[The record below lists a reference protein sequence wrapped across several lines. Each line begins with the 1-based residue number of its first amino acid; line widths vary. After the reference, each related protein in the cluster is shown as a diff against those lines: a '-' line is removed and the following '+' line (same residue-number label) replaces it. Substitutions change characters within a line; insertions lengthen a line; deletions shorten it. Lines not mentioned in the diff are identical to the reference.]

1 MIQVALIGDGQ
12 LARGVA
18 AELARRSDL
27 TVIGPTPRDGHAMVL
42 RGGAE
47 VVVIATTTLLRDVLG
62 PIETAIAA
70 GSNVIVSAEEAAYP
84 WAVDAAA
91 ADRIHL
97 AAIER
102 GVTVVGCGLNP
113 GFVFDAQVLTL
124 LGAHGPARRIE
135 VSRVV
140 DLSGFGPVVAARLG
154 LSVSAAQ
161 FERGLRSGAILG
173 HAGFTQS
180 ISLVAHALG
189 VPIDR
194 FERAIEPIMTD
205 DRSVG
210 VSQTD
215 VAVVAGEAWFEAT
228 FTGHVSPGRAGLVC
242 RDRIVLDPGTDEA
255 LSCLIEPGIRS
266 QAGSRHLI
274 ANSID
279 RVRAAPAGWLT
290 VADLPP
296 ARPVVS
302 TVR

>member
-1 MIQVALIGDGQ
+1 VIQVALIGDGQ

-18 AELARRSDL
+18 SALARRRDL
-27 TVIGPTPRDGHAMVL
+27 SVIGPTPRESHPMVL
-42 RGGAE
+42 RSGAD
-47 VVVIATTTLLRDVLG
+47 VVVIATTTLLHDVIG
-62 PIETAIAA
+62 SIETAVAA

-84 WAVDAAA
+84 WAVDAAG
-91 ADRIHL
+91 ADRVHL

-102 GVTVVGCGLNP
+102 DVTVLGCGLNP

-154 LSVSAAQ
+154 LGVSAAQ
-161 FERGLRSGAILG
+161 FEQGVHSGAILG

-180 ISLVAHALG
+180 IALVAHALG
-189 VPIDR
+189 MPIDR
-194 FERAIEPIMTD
+194 FERSIEPIMTEGV
-205 DRSVG
+205 SAG

-215 VAVVAGEAWFEAT
+215 VAIVAGEAWFEAR
-228 FTGHVSPGRAGLVC
+228 FVGHRSPATAGLVC
-242 RDRIVLDPGTDEA
+242 RDEILLDPATDDA
-255 LSCLIEPGIRS
+255 LRCLIEPGIRS
-266 QAGSRHLI
+266 QAGSQHLI

-279 RVRAAPAGWLT
+279 RVLSAPAGWLT

-302 TVR
+302 TAH